1 MDFPLFDKKTNNN
14 LKKNRK
20 TMNTFRKTIITLFV
34 ACISISVYAQQ
45 TDSLKYERISI
56 HSQTTVIDQ
65 YKPAFR
71 VPYSGQNSLLP
82 QAENKTSI
90 TSTLYLGLRLWQG
103 GSVYINPELA
113 GGSGLSQVLGIADAT
128 NGETPRIADPAPGIS
143 IARLFYHQVFALS
156 SETTYQP
163 SDFNQLSGRLP
174 NNYLALTIGTISVG
188 DYFDDNKYSHDPR
201 TQFMTWSLMD
211 AGAWDYPADTR
222 GYTPSIVIE
231 YVTPKNEL
239 RFGFSLMPKVANGN
253 NMNWDIAEARA
264 QTLEFTHRYK
274 INGLDGAFRI
284 LGFFNTAN
292 MGNYLQSITLNPTA
306 PNIESTRK
314 YGNTKYGF
322 AINAEQALTND
333 LGCFLRGSWNDGN
346 NETWAFTEIDHSI
359 SIGLSLTGASW
370 KRESDNI
377 GLAYVTSGISKA
389 HREYLADGG
398 YGFMLGD
405 GKLNYGWEHLT
416 ELYYSAELVKNNIYL
431 TGAYQFLLNPGYN
444 RDRKGP
450 VNIFSVR
457 LHVRI

>member
-1 MDFPLFDKKTNNN
+1 MNT
-14 LKKNRK
+14 LKKL
-20 TMNTFRKTIITLFV
+20 MILLFIT
-34 ACISISVYAQQ
+34 CISTSVYAQQ
-45 TDSLKYERISI
+45 TDSLNNERVSI
-56 HSQTTVIDQ
+56 HAQMTVINQ
-65 YKPAFR
+65 YKPAFN
-71 VPYSGQNSLLP
+71 VKYTGENSLLP
-82 QAENKTSI
+82 QAEKQTSV

-103 GSVYINPELA
+103 GSIFINPELA

-128 NGETPRIADPAPGIS
+128 NGETPRIADPAPSIS
-143 IARLFYHQVFALS
+143 IARLFYHQVIALS
-156 SETTYQP
+156 HKTTYQP
-163 SDFNQLSGRLP
+163 GDFNQLSCRLP

-201 TQFMTWSLMD
+201 TQFMCWSLMD

-222 GYTPSIVIE
+222 GYTPSVVIE
-231 YVTPKNEL
+231 YVSPQNEL
-239 RFGFSLMPKVANGN
+239 RYGFALMPKVANGY
-253 NMNWDIAEARA
+253 NMNWNIAKASG
-264 QTLEFTHRYK
+264 QMLEYTHRYK
-274 INGLDGAFRI
+274 IKNKDGAFRI

-292 MGNYLQSITLNPTA
+292 MGNYLQSIALNPTA

-322 AINAEQALTND
+322 SINAEQALTNN

-346 NETWAFTEIDHSI
+346 NETWVFTEIDHSI
-359 SIGLSLTGASW
+359 SAGLSLTGTSW
-370 KRESDNI
+370 KRNNDNI

-416 ELYYSAELVKNNIYL
+416 ELYYSAELVKNKMYL

-444 RDRKGP
+444 LDRQGP

-457 LHVRI
+457 LHVKI